1 LRPHIFELNDGKAV
15 IIQRPR
21 NRKMV
26 TNFSNNPNEPERYD
40 SQPGPAEETGSSLES
55 FVHTRTQILNTK
67 LEVLAAEIYLRLHIR
82 TGNLERIADEKLRV
96 GYLLTDL
103 TRRANYLVREHR
115 EKAPFY
121 QQWFDLEKERR
132 TEDVECW
139 RDVVM
144 VMRDFLM
151 AWEAHEQAKAKA
163 IFLQT

>member
-1 LRPHIFELNDGKAV
+1 
-15 IIQRPR
+15 
-21 NRKMV
+21 
-26 TNFSNNPNEPERYD
+26 
-40 SQPGPAEETGSSLES
+40 LES

-67 LEVLAAEIYLRLHIR
+67 LEVLAAEMLARLQIR
-82 TGNLERIADEKLRV
+82 AVNLERIADEKIRV
-96 GYLLTDL
+96 GDLLTDL

-121 QQWFDLEKERR
+121 QQWFDLEQERR